1 MSANIGSGHQ
11 RTFSMIE
18 LVIIG
23 IMALMLVLMIC
34 AAWALHEAPH
44 AATRSNCVM

>member
-1 MSANIGSGHQ
+1 
-11 RTFSMIE
+11 MIE

-34 AAWALHEAPH
+34 AAWAPHETPH